1 MYKDISPEI
10 LAIIEPVAKAHG
22 LEVVDASIKPGQGR
36 AQMRVFLDTP
46 VGDGRVGVEDCAK
59 VSREISHGLDALDA
73 MPGAYMLEVSS
84 PGIDRVLGR
93 AIDFERAIGQRV
105 SLELSEARAG
115 RRRFKGELVG
125 FSDEC
130 AHLRAES
137 EDVRIPL
144 EQIVRAKALLSTD
157 TPGVKR

>member
-10 LAIIEPVAKAHG
+10 LAVIEPVAKAHG

-36 AQMRVFLDTP
+36 AQVRIFLDTP

-73 MPGAYMLEVSS
+73 VPGASMIEDSS

-105 SLELSEARAG
+105 HERT
-115 RRRFKGELVG
+115 V
-125 FSDEC
+125 
-130 AHLRAES
+130 
-137 EDVRIPL
+137 
-144 EQIVRAKALLSTD
+144 
-157 TPGVKR
+157 